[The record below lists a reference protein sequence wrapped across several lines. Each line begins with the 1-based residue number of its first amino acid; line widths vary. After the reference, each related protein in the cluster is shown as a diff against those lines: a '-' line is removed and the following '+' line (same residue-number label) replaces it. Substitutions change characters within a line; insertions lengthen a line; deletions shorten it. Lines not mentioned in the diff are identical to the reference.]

1 MRSIL
6 ESNNKITGHSISFI
20 DIDETTMHTFAK
32 VNVVKD
38 GQVVRTLDNKEFN
51 TDTLSDGESYNFD
64 NFQDA
69 KYFNQTSQ
77 PIERTIARIKNII
90 QSIKD
95 NNKLEKVIFLTARSD
110 FDDKEVFLD
119 TFRNFGIA
127 VDIPNVHIERSGNLQ
142 HIKRVAD
149 RKRYVIL
156 KYLKTGLYTAVR
168 MLDDDKT
175 NLQVFAE
182 LGDEINKGNFGILK
196 AVQKQFP
203 KVKKLNF
210 YPLLVKDDG
219 KIQKYVAKM
228 GESIIMER
236 IFPEIPERI
245 YDNCLNATTVDCK
258 KANSMTKWLCQL
270 ISDGKISENELFP
283 NGYTYM
289 SRDYFILYE
298 KYKKAGLIKDI
309 SKFNSW
315 DEFKDEIIKIKNS
328 EYKSNSDREED
339 ARKGMRILL
348 DNDSIKIMEIN
359 SWEAAKKYGKGTKW
373 CTSSEIN
380 DTYFNSYTRN
390 DSNHLLYVF
399 NKNNKYGVS
408 VRLFDDVYF
417 DGKNYRFGHQHKNK
431 NYKHTAEIDIEIF
444 DEKDDLVYSLS
455 RMNAGTNIG
464 EKVFDKQFL
473 EKGIMDKNFSKELFF
488 IIYITILKTY
498 APYLYKKFQEKNN
511 F

>member
-1 MRSIL
+1 MRSL
-6 ESNNKITGHSISFI
+6 LRESNNKITGHSISFI

-38 GQVVRTLDNKEFN
+38 GKVVRELDNKEFN
-51 TDTLSDGESYNFD
+51 THKLGDGESYNFD
-64 NFQDA
+64 NFRDA

-77 PIERTIARIKNII
+77 PIEKTINRIKKVIE
-90 QSIKD
+90 SIKK

-119 TFRNFGIA
+119 TFRNFGID
-127 VDIPNVHIERSGNLQ
+127 VDMPNVYVERSGNLT
-142 HIKRVAD
+142 HIQKVAD

-156 KYLKTGLYTAVR
+156 KYLKTGIYTAVR
-168 MLDDDKT
+168 MLDDDMN
-175 NLQVFAE
+175 NLQVFYD
-182 LGDEINKGNFGILK
+182 LGKEVNEGKYGILK

-210 YPLLVKDDG
+210 FPLLVKEDG
-219 KIQKYVAKM
+219 TIKKFQLS
-228 GESIIMER
+228 ESVIMER

-245 YDNCLNATTVDCK
+245 YDNCLDATTIDHK

-339 ARKGMRILL
+339 ARKGMRLL
-348 DNDSIKIMEIN
+348 LNNDSIKIMEIN

-390 DSNHLLYVF
+390 DPNHLLYVF

-417 DGKNYRFGHQHKNK
+417 DGKNYRYGHQHKNK
-431 NYKHTAEIDIEIF
+431 NYEHTAEIDIEIF
-444 DEKDDLVYSLS
+444 NEEDDLVYSLA

-473 EKGIMDKNFSKELFF
+473 EKGIRYKNFSKELFF

-498 APYLYKKFQEKNN
+498 APYLYEKYKEKNN
-511 F
+511 